1 MNDQLSMFVQ
11 TTFEDTTST
20 IFSPESA
27 DGAMPSDSQDG
38 TTSEPS
44 GQEAALVSRFR
55 ARDSSEAMPT
65 ADTSGPLF
73 THSSPSAN
81 LQQSLE
87 NRLRANLAES
97 GYPQSALTWKT
108 LDMPAGPPISR
119 LLHSG
124 VFIEDIASGLW
135 PTPESRMYRDLN
147 RQNRVSPGGLK
158 RHQPSSVT
166 TAYARRFLTAQI
178 PALLCGLMGFPIQW
192 VQCAVSAT
200 RLSRKSHQNSSRQ
213 QRKNI
218 FI

>member
-1 MNDQLSMFVQ
+1 MSMNDQLSMFPQ
-11 TTFEDTTST
+11 TTFEDTPST
-20 IFSPESA
+20 ISSPESV
-27 DGAMPSDSQDG
+27 DGATPSDSPG
-38 TTSEPS
+38 GPTTDPS

-55 ARDSSEAMPT
+55 SLDSSEAMQT
-65 ADTSGPLF
+65 NDTSGPLF
-73 THSSPSAN
+73 SSSSPSAA

-87 NRLRANLAES
+87 SKLRANLAES

-108 LDMPAGPPISR
+108 LDMPAGAPISR

-135 PTPESRMYRDLN
+135 PTPEARMYRDLN
-147 RQNRVSPGGLK
+147 RQGRVSPGGLK
-158 RHQPSSVT
+158 RHQPSTVT

-200 RLSRKSHQNSSRQ
+200 RSSRKSQQNL
-213 QRKNI
+213 
-218 FI
+218 